1 MQRLCSVATII
12 LELAGI
18 NGFSTL
24 LKRSIRDERCKRGNK
39 RVCLFDRD
47 VGTNTLVEDR
57 QRVVGET
64 RSPIGIG
71 RTPPS

>member
-1 MQRLCSVATII
+1 MQRLYSVATII

-24 LKRSIRDERCKRGNK
+24 LKRSLRNKRCKRSNK
-39 RVCLFDRD
+39 RVYSFDRN

-57 QRVVGET
+57 
-64 RSPIGIG
+64 
-71 RTPPS
+71 